1 MLILFYWDG
10 ETQIV
15 QDVDYF
21 LWGDYDKGVFKSTS
35 DGYTFDDTIL
45 ENQKF
50 IRSYLSSDF
59 YDSLYV
65 RLILM
70 NLKKI
75 KVKAM
80 GLQVMM
86 RLVKILILLGQ
97 FKVLKKKCLF

>member
-1 MLILFYWDG
+1 MLVLFYWDG
-10 ETQIV
+10 ESQII

-21 LWGDYDKGVFKSTS
+21 LWGDYDKGVFKSVD

-65 RLILM
+65 RLSIDEVEENQNDGNGITGHDETSDNFNFSASLT
-70 NLKKI
+70 
-75 KVKAM
+75 
-80 GLQVMM
+80 
-86 RLVKILILLGQ
+86 
-97 FKVLKKKCLF
+97 